1 MNILTIGDVV
11 GTQGCE
17 FVRDHLP
24 ALKKLKN
31 IDICICN
38 GENSAA
44 GNGITPLSA
53 EHLFASGV
61 DFITNGNH
69 VYRRREV
76 YDFLDERND
85 VIRPANFYIG
95 NPGKGVGVID
105 MGSVRVGV
113 VNIIGKAYMDC
124 CVNPFITIDEALKSI
139 DDCKIKI
146 VDFHAEATAEKRAMG
161 FNLDGKVSV
170 LFGTHTHV
178 QTADEQILPNGTG
191 YITDLGMT
199 GPKHSVLGIYPE
211 TAISWQKTSMPARFE
226 VPNVP
231 CMLNGCIF
239 EVDPSTGKTL
249 SVERVSIE

>member
-211 TAISWQKTSMPARFE
+211 TAINWQKTSMPARFE